1 MRYGIA
7 TGIRI
12 YLDSGDTVKF
22 ILIAIAAVLLE
33 VYLAYREKRWPG
45 LLLPIASVLWA
56 AADLII
62 CLGGSSSDAPFGMQ
76 LGASLHLFFLENI
89 RTLVLLILYAV
100 CRETRRRKLRR
111 KQEIDRMNI
120 HDI

>member
-1 MRYGIA
+1 MRYGVA
-7 TGIRI
+7 TGMRI

-45 LLLPIASVLWA
+45 LLLPITSVLWA

-62 CLGGSSSDAPFGMQ
+62 CLGSASDAPFGMR
-76 LGASLHLFFLENI
+76 LGASLHLFFFQNI

-120 HDI
+120 HDL